1 MIKHERLNRTLRLLS
16 RRLTLIW
23 GYIRNYLLTGVL
35 VIVPVAVTI
44 YIIYFIFQFAD
55 SFLGSAIGEAI
66 GYSIP
71 GMGIFLTALFCLL
84 IGVIAQN
91 YFGKRL
97 IAWIDTSLSQIPI
110 VKSVYSGIK
119 QVADVFIQ
127 NKKSNFK
134 RVVMLEY
141 PKENSWVIGFV
152 TSDFLV
158 KIDGDVPE
166 KENMVTIFVPTTPNP
181 TSGFLLI
188 LPKSKIVDMNID
200 IEDAMKIIISAG
212 LVQPTVNNPMVNLA
226 DTEKDKLEDKSEEI
240 KNSEAEEVA

>member
-1 MIKHERLNRTLRLLS
+1 MLCRSAALL
-16 RRLTLIW
+16 
-23 GYIRNYLLTGVL
+23 
-35 VIVPVAVTI
+35 
-44 YIIYFIFQFAD
+44 
-55 SFLGSAIGEAI
+55 
-66 GYSIP
+66 
-71 GMGIFLTALFCLL
+71 
-84 IGVIAQN
+84 
-91 YFGKRL
+91 
-97 IAWIDTSLSQIPI
+97 LSQIPI

-158 KIDGDVPE
+158 KLDADVPE

-212 LVQPTVNNPMVNLA
+212 LVQPTANNPMVNLA
-226 DTEKDKLEDKSEEI
+226 DTEKDKLEDKSEEV

>member
-1 MIKHERLNRTLRLLS
+1 MIKHERLNRTLRQFS
-16 RRLTLIW
+16 RRLTLVW

-181 TSGFLLI
+181 TSGFLLFVPEKDVI
-188 LPKSKIVDMNID
+188 YLDMKV
-200 IEDAMKIIISAG
+200 EDALKMVISCG
-212 LVQPTVNNPMVNLA
+212 IVEP
-226 DTEKDKLEDKSEEI
+226 DKK
-240 KNSEAEEVA
+240 

>member
-1 MIKHERLNRTLRLLS
+1 MIKHERLNNSLKHLS
-16 RRLTLIW
+16 EKLIKVW
-23 GYIRNYLLTGVL
+23 GYIRNNLITGVL
-35 VIVPVAVTI
+35 ALVPVAVTI

-55 SFLGSAIGEAI
+55 SFLGSAIGESL
-66 GYSIP
+66 GYNIP

-84 IGVIAQN
+84 IGVIVN
-91 YFGKRL
+91 TVVGKRL
-97 IAWIDTSLSQIPI
+97 ITWIDNSLNQIPI

-119 QVADVFIQ
+119 QVADVFVK
-127 NKKSNFK
+127 NNKSNFK

-152 TSDFLV
+152 TSDFTV
-158 KIDGDVPE
+158 KIDGDIPE

-188 LPKSKIVDMNID
+188 LPKSKIIDMNID

-212 LVQPTVNNPMVNLA
+212 LVQPPGNNSLLSLPSGDKNL
-226 DTEKDKLEDKSEEI
+226 LENKSEEI
-240 KNSEAEEVA
+240 VNLDAETTT

>member
-1 MIKHERLNRTLRLLS
+1 MIKHERLNKSLRLLS
-16 RRLTLIW
+16 RRLTKVW
-23 GYIRNYLLTGVL
+23 GYIRNCLLTGVL
-35 VIVPVAVTI
+35 VLVPVAVTI
-44 YIIYFIFQFAD
+44 YIIYFVFQFAD
-55 SFLGSAIGEAI
+55 SFLGSAIGEAL
-66 GYSIP
+66 GFSLP
-71 GMGIFLTALFCLL
+71 GMGIFLTALFCFL
-84 IGVIAQN
+84 IGVIAQY

-97 IAWIDTSLSQIPI
+97 ISWIDTSLSQIPI

-119 QVADVFIQ
+119 QVADVFVK
-127 NKKSNFK
+127 NDKNNFK

-188 LPKSKIVDMNID
+188 LPKSKVVDMNID

-212 LVQPTVNNPMVNLA
+212 LVQPTGNSLPDNNKN
-226 DTEKDKLEDKSEEI
+226 EKIQIENKSEDI
-240 KNSEAEEVA
+240 SESVDIINT